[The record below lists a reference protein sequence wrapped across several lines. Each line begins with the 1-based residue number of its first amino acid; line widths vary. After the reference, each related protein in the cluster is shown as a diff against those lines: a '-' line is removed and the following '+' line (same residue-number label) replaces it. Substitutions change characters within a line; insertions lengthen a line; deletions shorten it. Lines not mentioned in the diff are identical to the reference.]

1 MGNFKYTL
9 PDACSD
15 YNFFGLRMLFVLAL
29 CRALLG
35 WQSVRTNFTPIV
47 GLWRTKSE
55 PAAHMVLFDEWF
67 CPGHVA
73 LPFFLLLG
81 RHRDL
86 LRSEVEDR
94 STLNSEVERRFVSI
108 RNQRGGGGR
117 KREEGGKTLKRCSAC
132 WFS

>member
-1 MGNFKYTL
+1 
-9 PDACSD
+9 
-15 YNFFGLRMLFVLAL
+15 MLAF

-35 WQSVRTNFTPIV
+35 SQPEPISRPLWDCGRNPSRART
-47 GLWRTKSE
+47 
-55 PAAHMVLFDEWF
+55 WF
-67 CPGHVA
+67 YSMNGSAPVGHVA

-117 KREEGGKTLKRCSAC
+117 KREEGKH
-132 WFS
+132 